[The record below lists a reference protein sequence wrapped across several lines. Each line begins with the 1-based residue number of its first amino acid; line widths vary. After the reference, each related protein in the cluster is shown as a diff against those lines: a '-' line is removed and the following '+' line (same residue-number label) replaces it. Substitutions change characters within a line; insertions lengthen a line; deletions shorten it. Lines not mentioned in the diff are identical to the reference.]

1 MPRARGLEERL
12 LRFAFP
18 ATFEGEGREREAHNR
33 DLGNPPREPRDLREP
48 SRPCRAATSRP
59 LREPQAHR
67 PPDGAGGPPRRVS
80 AAVRT
85 TDSRHALPVHPNK
98 LDRAFTLAEIDT
110 AWASDITY
118 VETGEGW
125 LYLAVVM
132 DLASRRVIGWSM
144 GDHMRAELVVDAL
157 TMACGHRHPAPG
169 ALHHSD
175 RGSQYASEAFQRVLR
190 QRGLACSMSRRGNC
204 YDNAV
209 VESFFG
215 TLKTELVHRQRW
227 PTRRSARS
235 AIHDYIEIFYNRR
248 RRHSHLG
255 YLSPAEF
262 EARLIAAPA
271 A

>member
-1 MPRARGLEERL
+1 MCRV
-12 LRFAFP
+12 
-18 ATFEGEGREREAHNR
+18 
-33 DLGNPPREPRDLREP
+33 LGVSRSGFYASRSRPP
-48 SRPCRAATSRP
+48 SRAKAENAKLTTEILEIHRASHGTYGSPRVHAE
-59 LREPQAHR
+59 LRHR
-67 PPDGAGGPPRRVS
+67 GHSVNRKRIARLMAQEGLHGVFRR
-80 AAVRT
+80 RFRCT

-255 YLSPAEF
+255 ATS
-262 EARLIAAPA
+262 ARPSSRRD
-271 A
+271 